1 MRLPD
6 ALRSRLR
13 GPAARLRGF
22 RGHLDGEIGGALVGW
37 VQLVPA
43 RRPVRV
49 GLYVKGA
56 LLAQAPAH
64 AYRGDVAALGY
75 SSGHGG
81 FVLLLTDEIRDMVAA
96 NGGLAEVRVMCPRA
110 HVLGHWRP
118 APPATAPHAA
128 PLGPDRA
135 PLARRL
141 YADLTRLAHRLAA
154 PAPPAWAPRPTPPAQ
169 SRMFG
174 TQDYLNGGDLPA
186 PLFAYA
192 EFLRLRDRLDTRFNP
207 ARIPEDIP
215 RFLAHYL
222 SDYSATR
229 GGLRIPLSAAAIA
242 WLNAPAAPTM
252 TDDRPCGLSRAAR
265 LFSGDGAET
274 TGAETNSALDRLY
287 QWAAGQAWA
296 LHCEDCLVAPDHIA
310 ALSALSEG
318 AAVQPWGLSEFL
330 LRLRAETA
338 ELIPLPIDTEK
349 GRRDLTC
356 AVLILALSRPDFLRY
371 IPPASIDAA
380 LSGGVLADF
389 CASMGTPLPRLD
401 RAGYAH
407 ALRAAGFDLDRM
419 CFTSLTAEGHRA
431 EFARFAPPDGAP
443 ANSPANALV
452 EIQIIGPFGKASGLG
467 QATRLSALMLERAGY
482 HVHRVDFT
490 LDNPSPEDA
499 ARARALADLRPAR
512 VNLWHINVEA
522 LPLAAAYLPDVFSG
536 SYNIAYPFWELD
548 SPGACHPLGIDLVDE
563 LWVAPQFGVD
573 VFQPHTDKPVTAVGM
588 SYEDLPD
595 IPRAPARARL
605 EARIGAAPEDFTFL
619 VTFDSFSFLMR
630 KNALG
635 VVEAFSRAFP
645 KDAPG
650 GPPVRLV
657 LKTQNRAR
665 VADPAQAA
673 LWHRIDAALQADPR
687 ITMIDE
693 TLPYAE
699 VLQLKKGADAYVSL
713 HRSEGWGFG
722 MIEAMN
728 LGLPVLATAY
738 SGNMDFCDAD
748 TCWLVDYTL
757 TEVGPQDYIFV
768 RPGQMWAEP
777 DLDHA
782 AAQMRALYH
791 DPDTRAARTTAALD
805 RVRRDFSQEAIA
817 ARYGARMRAILDRLG
832 AAAT

>member
-6 ALRSRLR
+6 AFRSRLR

-43 RRPVRV
+43 RRDVRV

-75 SSGHGG
+75 GSGHGG
-81 FVLLLTDEIRDMVAA
+81 FVLPLTDEIRDMVAA
-96 NGGLAEVRVMCPRA
+96 NGGRAEVRVISARG
-110 HVLGHWRP
+110 HLLGQWRP
-118 APPATAPHAA
+118 DPPDTAPRAA
-128 PLGPDRA
+128 PLVPGSA
-135 PLARRL
+135 PLARWL

-154 PAPPAWAPRPTPPAQ
+154 PAPPAWTPRPTPPVQA
-169 SRMFG
+169 RMFG

-192 EFLRLRDRLDTRFNP
+192 EFLRLRDRLDTRFDP
-207 ARIPEDIP
+207 ARIPDDIP

-229 GGLRIPLSAAAIA
+229 GGLRIPLSAGAIA
-242 WLNAPAAPTM
+242 WFNAPARTDAP
-252 TDDRPCGLSRAAR
+252 PCGPSRAAC
-265 LFSGDGAET
+265 LFSGGGAEP
-274 TGAETNSALDRLY
+274 TGAKANSPLDRIY
-287 QWAAGQAWA
+287 HWAAGQAWA
-296 LHCEDCLVAPDHIA
+296 LHCEDCLVPPDHIA
-310 ALSALSEG
+310 ALAALSEG
-318 AAVQPWGLSEFL
+318 AAGQPWGLSEFL

-356 AVLILALSRPDFLRY
+356 AALVMAITRPDFLRY

-389 CASMGTPLPRLD
+389 CASMGQPLPGLD
-401 RAGYAH
+401 RAGYTR
-407 ALRAAGFDLDRM
+407 ALLLAGFDLDRM
-419 CFTSLTAEGHRA
+419 TFTCFTAEGHRA
-431 EFARFAPPDGAP
+431 EFARFAPPQNDP
-443 ANSPANALV
+443 MD
-452 EIQIIGPFGKASGLG
+452 IQIIGPFGKASGLG
-467 QATRLSALMLERAGY
+467 QATRLSAQMLEQAGY
-482 HVHRVDFT
+482 DVHRVHFT

-499 ARARALADLRPAR
+499 ARVAATEFRPAR
-512 VNLWHINVEA
+512 VNLCHLNAET

-536 SYNIAYPFWELD
+536 SYTIAYPFWELD
-548 SPGACHPLGIDLVDE
+548 SPGACHFLGLDMVDE
-563 LWVAPQFGVD
+563 LWVSTGFGLST
-573 VFQPHTDKPVTAVGM
+573 FQPWTDKPVVNVGM
-588 SYEDLPD
+588 SYEDLPE
-595 IPRAPARARL
+595 IPRAPARAAL
-605 EARIGAAPEDFTFL
+605 ETRIGAGPGDFTFL

-635 VVEAFSRAFP
+635 VIEAFSRAFP
-645 KDAPG
+645 QDAPDA
-650 GPPVRLV
+650 PPVRLV

-673 LWHRIDAALQADPR
+673 LWHRIDTALRADPR
-687 ITMIDE
+687 LTLMDE
-693 TLPYAE
+693 TLPYDQ

-713 HRSEGWGFG
+713 HRAEGWGFG
-722 MIEAMN
+722 MIEAMT
-728 LGLPVLATAY
+728 LGVPVLATGY
-738 SGNMDFCDAD
+738 SGNMDYCDAE

-782 AAQMRALYH
+782 AAQMRALYA
-791 DPDTRAARTTAALD
+791 DPDTRRSRTTAALA
-805 RVRRDFSQEAIA
+805 RVRREFSQSAIA
-817 ARYGARMRAILDRLG
+817 ARYDARMRPILDGFGG
-832 AAAT
+832 AAT